1 MNQTQLFEGANL
13 SLTPVRPS
21 KDAPTVAGW
30 TYNLDVARRLD
41 QDPARPTGINRV
53 KKWFETMEEEVGK
66 QNAFF
71 FCIRL
76 REQKLL
82 VGLLRIWRIS
92 WSHGN
97 AALDLTIA
105 DPAKRKM
112 YAPESLELALRYA
125 FEELNLYRLTAAVPS
140 HDADS
145 VSLYESAGFQREV
158 TRRQA
163 VFFGGRLWDE
173 FMYGLLHSE
182 WLSKTAEVA

>member
-1 MNQTQLFEGANL
+1 MIQTQLFEGANL

-21 KDAPTVAGW
+21 KDAPTVSGW
-30 TYNLDVARRLD
+30 TYSLDVARRLG
-41 QDPARPTGINRV
+41 QDPARPIGTNRV
-53 KKWFETMEEEVGK
+53 KKWFDTMEEEVGK

-82 VGLLRIWRIS
+82 VGLLRISRIS

-97 AALDLTIA
+97 AEIDLTIA
-105 DPAKRKM
+105 DPAKRKLHG
-112 YAPESLELALRYA
+112 PESLELALRYA
-125 FEELNLYRLTAAVPS
+125 FQELNLFRLTAAIPS
-140 HDADS
+140 HDVDTAN
-145 VSLYESAGFQREV
+145 LFESAGFQREV

-182 WLSKTAEVA
+182 WLSKMAEVA